1 LQVWWRFLENG
12 GSATHDRGMAQYEV
26 IARTR
31 LDRRLT
37 TSAYLDLA
45 LDSPKL
51 DKAMR
56 FARVEDLPDGQV
68 AVVLRHKSSPRKHD
82 QAAATAQRTLA
93 QLGIPA
99 AQVQQL
105 DLIRLTKHG
114 RALVRSWTQHPGD
127 PSGDREPR
135 TPHPAPPHLRASNE
149 LPRD

>member
-1 LQVWWRFLENG
+1 
-12 GSATHDRGMAQYEV
+12 MAQYEV

-31 LDRRLT
+31 LARRLT

-51 DKAMR
+51 DKGMR
-56 FARVEDLPDGQV
+56 FVRTEELPDGQV
-68 AVVLRHKSSPRKHD
+68 AVVLQHKSSPRKHD
-82 QAAATAQRTLA
+82 LAAATANRTLA

-105 DLIRLTKHG
+105 DLVRLTKHG
-114 RALVRSWTQHPGD
+114 RALVRSWRQYPGD

-135 TPHPAPPHLRASNE
+135 RPHPTPPTLRATK
-149 LPRD
+149 DH

>member
-1 LQVWWRFLENG
+1 
-12 GSATHDRGMAQYEV
+12 MAQYEV

-51 DKAMR
+51 DKGMR
-56 FARVEDLPDGQV
+56 FVRTEELPDGQL
-68 AVVLRHKSSPRKHD
+68 AVVLQHKSSPRKHD
-82 QAAATAQRTLA
+82 LAAATAQRTLA

-99 AQVQQL
+99 GRVEQL
-105 DLIRLTKHG
+105 DLVRLTKQG
-114 RALVRSWTQHPGD
+114 RALVRSWKQYPGD

-135 TPHPAPPHLRASNE
+135 KPRPTPPFLRASKE
-149 LPRD
+149 

>member
-1 LQVWWRFLENG
+1 
-12 GSATHDRGMAQYEV
+12 MAQYEV

-37 TSAYLDLA
+37 TSAYPDLA

-51 DKAMR
+51 DKGMR
-56 FARVEDLPDGQV
+56 FVRTEELPDGQL
-68 AVVLRHKSSPRKHD
+68 AVVLQHKSSPRKHD
-82 QAAATAQRTLA
+82 LAATSAQRTLA

-99 AQVQQL
+99 AEVQQL

-114 RALVRSWTQHPGD
+114 RALVRSWKQYPGD

-135 TPHPAPPHLRASNE
+135 RPRPTPPSLRAAKE
-149 LPRD
+149 